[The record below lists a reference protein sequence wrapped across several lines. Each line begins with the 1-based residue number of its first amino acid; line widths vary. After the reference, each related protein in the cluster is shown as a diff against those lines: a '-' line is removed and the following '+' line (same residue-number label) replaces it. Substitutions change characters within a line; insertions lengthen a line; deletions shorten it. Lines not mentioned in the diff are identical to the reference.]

1 MDNFIEK
8 LREEYSGLG
17 LTDEQILIAK
27 SNNITPDQIAELRE
41 ACNKLSKTI
50 HEIWEKVAAA
60 FNVLFNSEEF
70 QNAVKVIQSTE
81 REKINTFKRN
91 TKGKQL
97 KAWEKNRF
105 FN

>member
-17 LTDEQILIAK
+17 LTDEQIIIAK
-27 SNNITPDQIAELRE
+27 SNNITPEQIAELRE
-41 ACNKLSKTI
+41 ACNKLSKII

-60 FNVLFNSEEF
+60 FNGLISSEEF
-70 QNAVKVIQSTE
+70 QNAVKSIQSTE
-81 REKINTFKRN
+81 KDKSITFKRN
-91 TKGKQL
+91 SKGKQL